1 MLVQGSHAREAYR
14 ATGAWIDPLVQ
25 ANRVKIT
32 APAECLTAS
41 CALLALEVI
50 LWTVNVIV

>member
-1 MLVQGSHAREAYR
+1 VCGDGAGYR
-14 ATGAWIDPLVQ
+14 AAGARIDPLVQ

-32 APAECLTAS
+32 RLAECLTAS

-50 LWTVNVIV
+50 LWTVNAIV